1 MKVTASLIFMLMVVG
16 LTACKKLSNE
26 DLLVRNDP
34 RRSAELRSSSEVHT
48 IGNNRLELSTYLWRD
63 FMPGTVGTDGSK
75 LTGVIRLQDAQGA
88 ALSSSIKLR
97 RLHVVK
103 GNEIWT
109 TGFAEVRSVDAT
121 ILEGVVR
128 NGPYW
133 GPHINV
139 DVICEFDYLGKTYFI
154 QAKSQPIHRT
164 D

>member
-1 MKVTASLIFMLMVVG
+1 MKVSASLFLMLVIG
-16 LTACKKLSNE
+16 LTACKKQSNE
-26 DLLVRNDP
+26 ELLVRNDP

-75 LTGVIRLQDAQGA
+75 LMGVIRLQDAQGA
-88 ALSSSIKLR
+88 ALSNSIKLR

-109 TGFAEVRSVDAT
+109 TGFAEVRSDDAT

-133 GPHINV
+133 GPSINV
-139 DVICEFDYLGKTYFI
+139 DVICEFDYLGKSYFI